1 MKWTGRFEAYNLAS
15 LRKDLVSGL
24 IVGIIAIPLGM
35 AFAIAS
41 GVKPE
46 YGIYSTVVAGIVIS
60 LFGGSRFQIGG
71 PTGAF
76 IPILFAIVMQYGYEN
91 LLIAGLLAGIILVFL
106 GLLKLGALIKFIP
119 RPVTIGFTA
128 GIAVII
134 FSGQIANFL
143 GLTQIEKHED
153 FLSNMKE
160 ILIHLETTNL
170 FSVITALI
178 CLAVILLTP
187 KFLPKV
193 PGSLLGLI
201 VSTVVATLFFK
212 GHVATIGS
220 SFGAIPS
227 TLPHFHIP
235 DITWER
241 IGTLI
246 QPAFIIAMLGGIE
259 SLLSAV
265 VADGMTGKR
274 HNSNRELIGQ
284 GIANIVIPLFGGIP
298 ATGAIARTATNI
310 KNGAVSPISG
320 IFHGVVVFL
329 VLILFASY
337 ASEIPLASMAPILIL
352 VAWNMSERKEFAHV
366 LKTKTSDS
374 LVLAI
379 TFLLTVFTN
388 LTTAVEVGLLLAVL
402 LFVKRMSDM
411 LTVAKVLP
419 DPASEKVKAHMV
431 AEGHDC
437 PQLSIYTIEGPLF
450 FGAANMFEK
459 SIMDTIHLRPKIL
472 LLRLGKVPFM
482 DTTGE
487 SNLSSLVNHFKKL
500 GGVVIISG
508 IQPQPLEVL
517 KKTGLYDRIG
527 TENFFGHTGE
537 AIDYALF
544 QLDYNK
550 CLGCKHFAFREC
562 AGLSNVESQQSV
574 VTKLAAAHQK
584 KPHLLPS
591 FTQST

>member
-1 MKWTGRFEAYNLAS
+1 MKWKGRFEGYNTAS
-15 LRKDLVSGL
+15 LRKDLVSGV

-46 YGIYSTVVAGIVIS
+46 YGIYTIIIAGILIS

-76 IPILFAIVMQYGYEN
+76 IPILFAIVIQYGYEN
-91 LLIAGLLAGIILVFL
+91 LLIAGFLAGIIM
-106 GLLKLGALIKFIP
+106 LLMGIFKLGALIKFIP

-128 GIAVII
+128 GIAIII
-134 FSGQIANFL
+134 FSGQIANLL
-143 GLTQIEKHED
+143 GLTNIEKHED

-160 ILIHLETTNL
+160 IITHLETTSIY
-170 FSVITALI
+170 SVITGVI
-178 CLAVILLTP
+178 CLTVILLTP
-187 KFLPKV
+187 RFLPKV
-193 PGSLLGLI
+193 PGSLVGLI
-201 VSTVVATLFFK
+201 VSTFVAALFLN

-235 DITWER
+235 EITWER

-246 QPAFIIAMLGGIE
+246 RPAFIIAMLGGIE

-284 GIANIVIPLFGGIP
+284 GIANIVTPLFGGIP
-298 ATGAIARTATNI
+298 GTGAIARTATNI
-310 KNGAVSPISG
+310 KNGAVSPFSG
-320 IFHGVVVFL
+320 VIHGVVVFL
-329 VLILFASY
+329 VLMLFAPY
-337 ASEIPLASMAPILIL
+337 ASKIPLASMAPILML

-374 LVLAI
+374 IVLAI

-388 LTTAVEVGLLLAVL
+388 LTTAVEVGLILAVI
-402 LFVKRMSDM
+402 LFVKRMSDA
-411 LTVAKVLP
+411 LIVAKVLP
-419 DPASEKVKAHMV
+419 DPTVKHEKLRAHMV
-431 AEGHDC
+431 TEGHDC
-437 PQLSIYTIEGPLF
+437 PQISIYTIEGPLF
-450 FGAANMFEK
+450 FGVANMFEK

-472 LLRLGKVPFM
+472 LLRLGKVPFI

-487 SNLSSLVNHFKKL
+487 SNLSSLVKHFKKL
-500 GGVVIISG
+500 GGIVLFSDV
-508 IQPQPLEVL
+508 QQQPLEVF
-517 KKTGLYDRIG
+517 KKTGLYGLIG
-527 TENFFGHTGE
+527 ADNLFGNTGE
-537 AIDYALF
+537 AIDHALF

-562 AGLSNVESQQSV
+562 AALSNAESRPDV
-574 VTKLAAAHQK
+574 VTKLTAEH
-584 KPHLLPS
+584 
-591 FTQST
+591 